1 MDSQEL
7 QEITEHAERRK
18 EKAIGLTTAIFAV
31 LLAVTTMLGHRD
43 HTAEVLWQTRAAD
56 QWSYYQAKNI
66 RRHMYAA
73 DLQLAGLQGRAGKR
87 AGVLFQALAAHEQAG
102 LKGVRAKAEKF
113 EAASAQAEHR
123 ADRFDLAEIFFELSV
138 VLCSI
143 ALLAESR
150 LYWRL
155 SLASGA
161 VGLALL
167 AYAGIHLIR

>member
-1 MDSQEL
+1 MEPEKL
-7 QEITEHAERRK
+7 REITEHAERRN

-66 RRHMYAA
+66 RRHMYEA
-73 DLQLAGLQGRAGKR
+73 DRQLAGLRGRVGAAVSAR
-87 AGVLFQALAAHEQAG
+87 FQALAAHEQAG
-102 LKGVRAKAEKF
+102 LQKVRARAEKY

-123 ADRFDLAEIFFELSV
+123 ADRFDLAEIVFELSV

-150 LYWRL
+150 LYWRI
-155 SLASGA
+155 SLVSGA
-161 VGLALL
+161 VGLVLL
-167 AYAGIHLIR
+167 AYAGLQLFH

>member
-1 MDSQEL
+1 MDPQEL

-31 LLAVTTMLGHRD
+31 LLAITTMLGHRD

-73 DLQLAGLQGRAGKR
+73 DLQLAGLQGRAGEA
-87 AGVLFQALAAHEQAG
+87 AGDRFRALATHEQAG

-113 EAASAQAEHR
+113 EAASAQSEHR

-150 LYWRL
+150 LYWRFSFISGL
-155 SLASGA
+155 LGIIIAAS
-161 VGLALL
+161 V
-167 AYAGIHLIR
+167 IWK

>member
-1 MDSQEL
+1 MEPEEL

-31 LLAVTTMLGHRD
+31 LLAITTMLGHRD

-56 QWSYYQAKNI
+56 EWSYYQAKNI

-73 DLQLAGLQGRAGKR
+73 DRQLAGLQGRKGR
-87 AGVLFQALAAHEQAG
+87 AVGMRFQALAGHEQAG
-102 LKGVRAKAEKF
+102 LQGVRAKAEKF
-113 EAASAQAEHR
+113 EAASGLAEHR
-123 ADRFDLAEIFFELSV
+123 ANRFDLAEIFFELSV

-150 LYWRL
+150 LYWRI
-155 SLASGA
+155 SLISGA
-161 VGLALL
+161 VGLLL
-167 AYAGIHLIR
+167 IAYAGLRLLH